1 MTPAAQPLAATPVE
15 IAIESDL
22 WAAAPGAE
30 AIVRRALAAAADV
43 VRALPAASGEVSV
56 VLADDA
62 ALRALNSQWRQIDKP
77 TNVLSFPATAPRA
90 SNGMPRLLGDI
101 AVAYET
107 TAREAAAE
115 HKPVIHHLAHLAVHG
130 FLHLVGY
137 DHESD
142 EAGDEMERLEAK
154 ILARL
159 DIPNPYG
166 ARPRPDDAA

>member
-1 MTPAAQPLAATPVE
+1 MTCAAKPLTATPVDV
-15 IAIESDL
+15 AIESDL
-22 WAAAPGAE
+22 WAAEPAAE
-30 AIVRRALAAAADV
+30 EIVRRAIGAAADV

-56 VLADDA
+56 VLTDDA
-62 ALRALNSQWRQIDKP
+62 ALRALNRQWRQIDQA
-77 TNVLSFPATAPRA
+77 TNVLSFPATTPRP

-115 HKPVIHHLAHLAVHG
+115 HKPMLHHLAHLAVHG

-137 DHESD
+137 DHDSD
-142 EAGDEMERLEAK
+142 EAADEMERLEAK

-159 DIPNPYG
+159 DVPNPYV
-166 ARPRPDDAA
+166 ARPRPDAA

>member
-1 MTPAAQPLAATPVE
+1 MTPAAQPLTTTPVDV
-15 IAIESDL
+15 AVESDL
-22 WAAAPGAE
+22 WAVEPGAE
-30 AIVRRALAAAADV
+30 AIVRRAIAAAADV
-43 VRALPAASGEVSV
+43 VRALPAAGGEVSV

-62 ALRALNSQWRQIDKP
+62 ALHALNRQWRQIDKP
-77 TNVLSFPATAPRA
+77 TNVLSFPATAPRS

-101 AVAYET
+101 AIAHET

-142 EAGDEMERLEAK
+142 EAADEMERLEAK

-159 DIPNPYG
+159 DIPDPYG
-166 ARPRPDDAA
+166 TRPKPDAA

>member
-1 MTPAAQPLAATPVE
+1 MTPAAQPLAATPVD
-15 IAIESDL
+15 ITIESDL
-22 WAAAPGAE
+22 WAAEPEAE

-62 ALRALNSQWRQIDKP
+62 ALRALNRQWRQIDKP
-77 TNVLSFPATAPRA
+77 TNVLSFPATGLRT
-90 SNGMPRLLGDI
+90 SDGMPRLLGDI
-101 AVAYET
+101 AIAHET

-115 HKPVIHHLAHLAVHG
+115 HKAVIHHLAHLAVHG

-142 EAGDEMERLEAK
+142 EAADEMERLEAK
-154 ILARL
+154 ILAQL
-159 DIPNPYG
+159 AIPNPYG
-166 ARPRPDDAA
+166 ARPTPDAA

>member
-1 MTPAAQPLAATPVE
+1 MTPAAQPLTATPVDV
-15 IAIESDL
+15 ATESDL
-22 WAAAPGAE
+22 WAAVPEAE
-30 AIVRRALAAAADV
+30 AVVRRAIAAAADV

-62 ALRALNSQWRQIDKP
+62 ALHALNRQWRQIDKP
-77 TNVLSFPATAPRA
+77 TNVLSFPATTPRS

-101 AVAYET
+101 AIAHET
-107 TAREAAAE
+107 TVREAAAE

-137 DHESD
+137 DHESE
-142 EAGDEMERLEAK
+142 EAADEMERLEAK

-166 ARPRPDDAA
+166 ARPTPDAA

>member
-1 MTPAAQPLAATPVE
+1 MTPAALPLTATPVE
-15 IAIESDL
+15 VAIESDL
-22 WAAAPGAE
+22 WAAEPGAE
-30 AIVRRALAAAADV
+30 AIVRRAIAAASDV
-43 VRALPAASGEVSV
+43 VRALPEASGEVSV

-62 ALRALNSQWRQIDKP
+62 ALRALNRQWRQIDKP
-77 TNVLSFPATAPRA
+77 TNVLSFQVTAPGA

-107 TAREAAAE
+107 TAREAAADE
-115 HKPVIHHLAHLAVHG
+115 KPVIHHLAHLAVHG

-142 EAGDEMERLEAK
+142 EAADEMERLEAK

-159 DIPNPYG
+159 DIPDPYG
-166 ARPRPDDAA
+166 ARPRPDAA